1 MLVHAIRRGLFVA
14 GMLLLAYYVYPRM
27 GGFTESLAQTGGK
40 LLGFFPLLWLDN
52 EWVHGAILLFCT
64 LWLYRYLE
72 GFSEELAITRYRS
85 LSQVINC
92 TARWLIAMVLWLILV
107 LLEPVLVFKA
117 LVTWTMLP
125 LWLVWVIV
133 VVFFFLATGLGL
145 RYPAYI
151 VASVRERII
160 RERL

>member
-1 MLVHAIRRGLFVA
+1 MFPHIIRRGLFAA
-14 GMLLLAYYVYPRM
+14 GVPLLAYYVYPRM

-40 LLGFFPLLWLDN
+40 LFGFFPLAWIN
-52 EWVHGAILLFCT
+52 NQWAHGAILLFCV

-72 GFSEELAITRYRS
+72 GFSEELAIARYRL
-85 LSQVINC
+85 LSQLIQC
-92 TARWLIAMVLWLILV
+92 AARWLTAMVLWLVLV
-107 LLEPVLVFKA
+107 LLEPVLIFKA
-117 LVTWTMLP
+117 LTTWTTIP

>member
-1 MLVHAIRRGLFVA
+1 MFAHIIRRGLFVA

-27 GGFTESLAQTGGK
+27 GGFTETLAQTGGK
-40 LLGFFPLLWLDN
+40 LFGFLPLMWLDN
-52 EWVHGAILLFCT
+52 QWVHGAILLFCA

-72 GFSEELAITRYRS
+72 GFSEELAIARYRS
-85 LSQVINC
+85 LSQLIQC
-92 TARWLIAMVLWLILV
+92 AAQWLTAMVLWLVLV
-107 LLEPVLVFKA
+107 LLEPVLMFKA
-117 LVTWTMLP
+117 LTTWTALP

>member
-1 MLVHAIRRGLFVA
+1 MFAHVIRRALFVA

-27 GGFTESLAQTGGK
+27 GGFTEGLALTEGK
-40 LLGFFPLLWLDN
+40 LFGFFPLMWLDN
-52 EWVHGAILLFCT
+52 QWVHGALLLFCA

-72 GFSEELAITRYRS
+72 GFSEELAIARYRS
-85 LSQVINC
+85 LSQVISC
-92 TARWLIAMVLWLILV
+92 AARWLIAMVLWLILV
-107 LLEPVLVFKA
+107 LLEPVLMFQA
-117 LVTWTMLP
+117 LTTWTTLP

-151 VASVRERII
+151 VASVREQII